1 MSSTCCQS
9 CERSKA
15 HKCRLSRAG
24 LRPIDRRRNLADM
37 LLPLIAV
44 IAGFDPMKLPPAKP
58 TSTIPVVELAPVFY
72 EPFVCGEHPYGSLH
86 YVGDALGRDCV
97 IVGGIDPATDSGF
110 PRPFRTSGA
119 ANADWY
125 GWHAAVHA
133 PFTGRVV
140 GIHQNSNE
148 NTPGVSGKDL
158 AGYVAFRRRDGL
170 MVTYAHVTNVS
181 VRVGQEVTAGQVVG
195 LVGNNGHARMPHIH
209 IGAWRGTTAYQ
220 VRWDLHAEGRVP
232 ALRHQ

>member
-1 MSSTCCQS
+1 
-9 CERSKA
+9 
-15 HKCRLSRAG
+15 
-24 LRPIDRRRNLADM
+24 M
-37 LLPLIAV
+37 LLLLTAV
-44 IAGFDPMKLPPAKP
+44 ISGFDPMKLPRAKP
-58 TSTIPVVELAPVFY
+58 TPVVPVVTLAPVFY

-97 IVGGIDPATDSGF
+97 VVGGIDPVTDRGF
-110 PRPFRTSGA
+110 PRPFRTSGT

-140 GIHQNSNE
+140 GIHQNSDE

-158 AGYVAFRRRDGL
+158 AGYIAFRRPDGL

-181 VRVGQEVTAGQVVG
+181 VLVGQQVTAGQVVG
-195 LVGNNGHARMPHIH
+195 KVGNNGHARMPHIH

-220 VRWDLHAEGRVP
+220 IRWDLRAESRVP
-232 ALRHQ
+232 ALQHQ